1 MAAAEIEALKRIR
14 NALVLARRKLVAK
27 TNELGQAPDVAE
39 LIAATEQLSK
49 LQSGIEAV
57 DRAIKDEGGLAPGSA
72 ALPSAT
78 RG

>member
-1 MAAAEIEALKRIR
+1 MAAAEVEALKKVR
-14 NALVLARRKLVAK
+14 NSLVLARRKMVARINALGNAPDAADLVASV
-27 TNELGQAPDVAE
+27 D
-39 LIAATEQLSK
+39 QLSK
-49 LQSGIEAV
+49 VQVGIEAI